1 MKNAPVRV
9 AFAVAIACSGPALPR
24 RAQAQDTEATATALF
39 DDGRKL
45 MTQHRY
51 AEACPKL
58 AQSERLAPSGGTLI
72 NLAECYE
79 HTGQTASA
87 WAAWKDAA
95 ARANAAGKA
104 SAEKSALSRAAAVEP
119 TLSKLT
125 IAVATDSDVPG
136 LQVRR
141 DGVPVGHSDLGA
153 ALPVDPG
160 THVVEAS
167 APKKKAW
174 SGKVEVAAK
183 HTDARVT
190 VSLIDEVE
198 AAPLPPPAS
207 AQISAPVQASPAP
220 PAETS
225 AGSTQ
230 KTVAIV
236 IGGVGVAGLAIGTV
250 FGLQAKSKNDEAL
263 QSQNCRTSKLCGPT
277 GLSLTDDAKGAATAS
292 TIAFAVGGVAVATG
306 VVLLLTAPHASRAT
320 GIRATPVI
328 AGSYGGLA
336 MDAVW

>member
-104 SAEKSALSRAAAVEP
+104 SAEKSALLRAAAVEP

-125 IAVATDSDVPG
+125 ITVATDSDVAG

-183 HTDARVT
+183 QTDARVT

-198 AAPLPPPAS
+198 AAPPPPAAS
-207 AQISAPVQASPAP
+207 AQMSAPMQASLP

-263 QSQNCRTSKLCGPT
+263 QSQNCRTSKLCSPT

-292 TIAFAVGGVAVATG
+292 TIAFAIGGAAVATG
-306 VVLLLTAPHASRAT
+306 AILWLTAPHASRAT
-320 GIRATPVI
+320 GLRATPVI

-336 MDAVW
+336 IDAVW

>member
-1 MKNAPVRV
+1 MKNAQLRV
-9 AFAVAIACSGPALPR
+9 AFAVAMACPALALPR
-24 RAQAQDTEATATALF
+24 PAQAQDTEATATALF

-125 IAVATDSDVPG
+125 ITVATDSDVPG

-183 HTDARVT
+183 QTDARLT

-198 AAPLPPPAS
+198 AAPPPAAS
-207 AQISAPVQASPAP
+207 AQMSAAVPAPLTP

-230 KTVAIV
+230 KTVGIV

-263 QSQNCRTSKLCGPT
+263 QSQNCRTSKLCSPT
-277 GLSLTDDAKGAATAS
+277 GLSLTDDAKGTATAS
-292 TIAFAVGGVAVATG
+292 TIAFAVGGVAVAAG
-306 VVLLLTAPHASRAT
+306 AVLWLTAPHTSRAT

-336 MDAVW
+336 IDDVW